1 MVIFQ
6 FLTFY
11 FLLYSFGRAVF
22 QLLNFFLDKKEKSIS
37 DEIFGLNIEFFFPV
51 LGLFV
56 LGNIVVIFNFFSGIN
71 NTIFWIILILIFVF
85 NFIKAPTIKLNL
97 LNILNYILIPAI
109 LSIST
114 RDLGLHPDTG
124 LYHLNYHV
132 L

>member
-56 LGNIVVIFNFFSGIN
+56 LGNIVVIFNFF
-71 NTIFWIILILIFVF
+71 FR
-85 NFIKAPTIKLNL
+85 
-97 LNILNYILIPAI
+97 Y
-109 LSIST
+109 
-114 RDLGLHPDTG
+114 
-124 LYHLNYHV
+124 
-132 L
+132 